1 MDSLSQIVLGA
12 AVGEA
17 VLGKKI
23 GNRAMMWG
31 AIAGTIPDL
40 DVVSNLWLSE
50 IEGLA
55 AHRGI
60 SHSIFFSIIGAFVIG
75 YAVHWMYGSKYH
87 KTLAIGSRSALFLLL
102 GGGLIY
108 LSTISSPVIPLLLAV
123 VVFALGYLFIKRRY
137 VSHPMDSP
145 NASLKDWVLLFFLG
159 LFTHPILDCFTVY
172 GTQLFA
178 PFSNVRVAWS
188 SISVADP
195 LYTIPFLVCLIVAS
209 FMVKNSRKRRIVNW
223 VGIIWSCSYLL
234 FTVVNKQYVT
244 KIFKSSF
251 EQQGIQYEKLLA
263 APTILNNVLWHGVA
277 KTDSTVVFGKYSW
290 FDSDKNISTYTL
302 PIGEELISE
311 YQDDN
316 TITTLKWFSDGFYHI
331 LERGD
336 TIQFNDMRYG
346 RFIDGVD
353 SPRNFIF
360 NFPMKRTSNGLELL
374 NAQGGPP
381 EGEESKMFKPL
392 WDRIRGIESNES
404 IY

>member
-17 VLGKKI
+17 VLGRKI

-60 SHSIFFSIIGAFVIG
+60 SHSILFSVIGAVVLG
-75 YAVHWMYGSKYH
+75 YAVHALYGSKYH
-87 KTLAIGSRSALFLLL
+87 RQIAIVTRSILFLLIS
-102 GGGLIY
+102 GGLIY
-108 LSTISSPVIPLLLAV
+108 LGAVSSPLVPSILAIAV
-123 VVFALGYLFIKRRY
+123 LALGYRFIKRRY
-137 VSHPMDSP
+137 FTRPIDLP
-145 NASLKDWVLLFFLG
+145 DASVKDWIVLFLLG
-159 LFTHPILDCFTVY
+159 LITHPILDCFTVY

-188 SISVADP
+188 TISVADP
-195 LYTIPFLVCLIVAS
+195 LYTTPFLGCLITAS
-209 FMVKNSRKRRIVNW
+209 FISRERKLRSIVNW
-223 VGIIWSCSYLL
+223 AGIIWSCSYLL
-234 FTVVNKQYVT
+234 FTAVNKQHIT
-244 KIFKSSF
+244 NIFATSF
-251 EQQGIQYEKLLA
+251 AEQGIEYDKMLA
-263 APTILNNVLWHGVA
+263 APTIFNNILWHGVA
-277 KTDSTVVFGKYSW
+277 KTDSTIVFGKYSW
-290 FDSDKNISTYTL
+290 FDSDKKVHLYTL
-302 PIGEELISE
+302 PIGEDIIADYAE
-311 YQDDN
+311 DN
-316 TITTLKWFSDGFYHI
+316 VIETLKWFSDGYYHV

-346 RFIDGVD
+346 RFIDGVE

-360 NFPMKRTSNGLELL
+360 NFPIQRTPNGLELL
-374 NAQGGPP
+374 KAQGGPP

-392 WDRIRGIESNES
+392 WDRIRGIESDVLL
-404 IY
+404 Y

>member
-17 VLGKKI
+17 VLGRKI

-60 SHSIFFSIIGAFVIG
+60 SHSILFSVIGAVVLG
-75 YAVHWMYGSKYH
+75 YAVHALYGSKYH
-87 KTLAIGSRSALFLLL
+87 RQIAIVTQSILFLLIS
-102 GGGLIY
+102 GGLIY
-108 LSTISSPVIPLLLAV
+108 LGAVSSPLVPSILAV
-123 VVFALGYLFIKRRY
+123 AVLALGYRFIKRRY
-137 VSHPMDSP
+137 VTRPIDLP
-145 NASLKDWVLLFFLG
+145 DASVKDWIVLFLLG
-159 LFTHPILDCFTVY
+159 LITHPILDCFTVY

-188 SISVADP
+188 TISVADP
-195 LYTIPFLVCLIVAS
+195 LYTTPFLGCLITAS
-209 FMVKNSRKRRIVNW
+209 FISRERKLRSIVNW
-223 VGIIWSCSYLL
+223 AGIIWSCSYLL
-234 FTVVNKQYVT
+234 FTAVNKQYIT
-244 KIFKSSF
+244 DIFATSF
-251 EQQGIQYEKLLA
+251 AEQGIEYDKMLA
-263 APTILNNVLWHGVA
+263 APTIFNNILWHGVA
-277 KTDSTVVFGKYSW
+277 KTDSTIVFGKYSW
-290 FDSDKNISTYTL
+290 FDSDKKVHLYKL
-302 PIGEELISE
+302 PIGEDIIADYAE
-311 YQDDN
+311 DN
-316 TITTLKWFSDGFYHI
+316 VIETLKWFSDGYYHV

-346 RFIDGVD
+346 RFIDGVE

-360 NFPMKRTSNGLELL
+360 NFPIQRTPSGLELL
-374 NAQGGPP
+374 KAQGGPP

-392 WDRIRGIESNES
+392 WDRIRGIESDVLL
-404 IY
+404 Y